1 MKKMLLLLLASVF
14 FLLSTAQNVQAES
27 EYFSR
32 KYDVVYTVKDD
43 GKTNVVLTVTL
54 TNKTSDYYASSDT
67 ITVGFDDI
75 TNVKARDANTELRQ
89 NITRT
94 KEGNAIELPFNQK
107 VVGKDKS
114 LVFVVTFD
122 TTNVAHHKG
131 NTWEINIPGIS
142 SPEDYSDFR
151 AEVKVP
157 QNFGTPSYIKPVQS
171 DNILIFTKEELGKSG
186 ISIAYGT
193 DQIYKLDLVY
203 HLRNKNVFPIRT
215 EIALPMNTNYQDVAI
230 DSIVPKPTNVIT
242 DIDGNWLAQYTL
254 SPSEKMDI
262 NVKGTVRVKLVPS
275 QVTLSDEEKKLYT
288 KEQKYWQISSAKIK
302 ELAKIYNTPSKIY
315 AYTVATLTYDFD
327 RVTQNKPRLGALDS
341 LSDPTS
347 AVCLEF
353 TDLFITLARAAG
365 IPAREVNGFANT
377 ENSKQRP
384 LSLVQDI
391 LHAWPEY
398 YDSATKRWV
407 MVDPTWGN
415 TTGGTDYFSVFDFDH
430 IAFVRKGRN
439 SEYPVPAGGY
449 KFEGDEN
456 KKDVNISLGSSFP
469 TASPKVSVTL
479 DFPNKL
485 LSFFPLNGSIHVENT
500 SPILF
505 PSQTAEVISR
515 GLKPGEQQI
524 SLSEIPPFGFKDI
537 DVGFSQTSFLTNRQV
552 DFTFVLQDTIIQK
565 SVLITPFAL
574 SLLQI
579 LIIGG
584 VILAI
589 STIIILVFTRKSRRI
604 PLPEQG
610 EGNSLR
616 GKGQKS

>member
-1 MKKMLLLLLASVF
+1 MKKILLLLLATI
-14 FLLSTAQNVQAES
+14 FLLFSTAQNVHAES
-27 EYFSR
+27 DYFSR
-32 KYDVVYTVKDD
+32 KYDVIYTVKEN

-75 TNVKARDANTELRQ
+75 TDVKARDATTELRPT
-89 NITRT
+89 ITRT

-131 NTWEINIPGIS
+131 KTWEINIPGIS

-157 QNFGTPSYIKPVQS
+157 QNFGTPSYIKPVQP
-171 DNILIFTKEELGKSG
+171 DNVLIFTKEELGKSG
-186 ISIAYGT
+186 ISIAYGA

-215 EIALPMNTNYQDVAI
+215 EIALPMNTNYQDIAI
-230 DSIVPKPTNVIT
+230 NSIDPKPNNVTT

-262 NVKGTVRVKLVPS
+262 SVKGVAKVKLVPS
-275 QVTLSDEEKKLYT
+275 QVSLSDEERKLYT

-302 ELAKIYNTPSKIY
+302 ELVKTYNTPQKIY

-327 RVTQNKPRLGALDS
+327 RVTQNKPRLGGLDA

-365 IPAREVNGFANT
+365 IPAREINGFANT

-398 YDSATKRWV
+398 YDATTKRWI

-456 KKDVNISLGSSFP
+456 KKDVNVDFSTTFP
-469 TASPKVSVTL
+469 TVSPKASVTL
-479 DFPNKL
+479 DFPDKL
-485 LSFFPLNGSIHVENT
+485 LSFFSLNGSIHIENT
-500 SPILF
+500 SPTLF
-505 PSQTAEVISR
+505 PSQIARVIST
-515 GLKPGEQQI
+515 GISPSEQQI
-524 SLSEIPPFGFKDI
+524 SLSEIPPFGFTDL
-537 DVGFSQTSFLTNRQV
+537 DVGFDQTSFFTNRRA

-574 SLLQI
+574 TITQI
-579 LIIGG
+579 LSIGG

-589 STIIILVFTRKSRRI
+589 STIIIFIVTRKSRSI
-604 PLPEQG
+604 PLPKQG